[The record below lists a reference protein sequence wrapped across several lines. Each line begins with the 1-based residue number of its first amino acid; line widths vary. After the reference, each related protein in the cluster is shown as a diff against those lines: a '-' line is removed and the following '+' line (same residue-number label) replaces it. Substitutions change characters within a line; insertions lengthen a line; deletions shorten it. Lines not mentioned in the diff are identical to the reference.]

1 MAAPLPLCYL
11 NGEYLPL
18 AQARVSP
25 LDRAFLFADAV
36 YEVMPVY
43 AGRPFRFVAH
53 CERLTGSLGQLGM
66 DDPYTRAQWHEIIA
80 TLIERNAAH
89 NSAPHCYVYWQVTRG
104 AEYGR
109 NHSPLPQ
116 IERTVFAFCSPLVL
130 PDAAALERGVSCVT
144 AADNRWGRCD
154 IKSTALLA
162 NILLR
167 EQAAQA
173 GAAETILLREGTLT
187 EGSASA
193 VHVVLHGELVSPAL
207 SEQVLPSLTRGAV
220 EKMAQRAGIPVRSAP
235 ISEGELRAA
244 EEIMLAAATREV
256 IAVTRLDAAAVG
268 TGQPGPVWRAI
279 HAGLQQYKQ
288 ELAGRPW

>member
-1 MAAPLPLCYL
+1 MPTPLPLCYL
-11 NGEYLPL
+11 SGEYLPL
-18 AQARVSP
+18 TQARVSP

-43 AGRPFRFVAH
+43 ARRPFRFVAH
-53 CERLTGSLGQLGM
+53 CERLAASLRQLGM
-66 DDPYTRAQWHEIIA
+66 EDPHSQQQWHEIIA

-89 NSAPHCYVYWQVTRG
+89 NSAEHCYVYWQVTRG

-109 NHSPLPQ
+109 NHTPLPQ
-116 IERTVFAFCSPLVL
+116 IERTVFAFCAPLVL

-144 AADNRWGRCD
+144 ALDNRWGRCD

-162 NILLR
+162 NLLLR

-173 GAAETILLREGTLT
+173 GAAETILLRDGTLT

-193 VHVVLHGELVSPAL
+193 VHVVLHGELVSPAQ
-207 SEQVLPSLTRGAV
+207 SAQVLPSLTRGAV
-220 EKMAQRAGIPVRSAP
+220 EKMAARAGITVRSAP
-235 ISEGELRAA
+235 ISEAQLRAA
-244 EEIMLAAATREV
+244 DEVMLAAATREV
-256 IAVTRLDAAAVG
+256 IAVTRLDGAAVG
-268 TGQPGPVWRAI
+268 PGRPGPVWRAI

-288 ELAGRPW
+288 ELAARPW

>member
-1 MAAPLPLCYL
+1 MATPLPLCYL

-25 LDRAFLFADAV
+25 LDRAFLFGDAV

-43 AGRPFRFVAH
+43 GRRPFRFAAH
-53 CERLTGSLGQLGM
+53 CERLGRSLRELGM
-66 DDPYTRAQWHEIIA
+66 DDPHSREEWHGIIA
-80 TLIERNAAH
+80 TLIDRNATDDT
-89 NSAPHCYVYWQVTRG
+89 YVYWQVTRG
-104 AEYGR
+104 AEFGR
-109 NHSPLPQ
+109 NHAPLPKLP
-116 IERTVFAFCSPLVL
+116 RTVFAFCSPLAL
-130 PDAAALERGVSCVT
+130 PEPAALARGVSCVT

-173 GAAETILLREGTLT
+173 GASETILLRDGLLT

-193 VHVVLHGELVSPAL
+193 VHVVRDGELITPAVSP
-207 SEQVLPSLTRGAV
+207 QVLPSLTRGAV
-220 EKMAQRAGIPVRSAP
+220 EKMAQRAGITVRAAPV
-235 ISEGELRAA
+235 SEAELRAA
-244 EEIMLAAATREV
+244 AELMLSAATREV
-256 IAVTRLDAAAVG
+256 IAVTRLDGVAVG

-279 HAGLQQYKQ
+279 HTHLQQYKQ
-288 ELAGRPW
+288 ELAARPW

>member
-1 MAAPLPLCYL
+1 MATPLPLCYL

-43 AGRPFRFVAH
+43 GRRPFRFAAH
-53 CERLTGSLGQLGM
+53 CERLAHSLRELGM
-66 DDPYTRAQWHEIIA
+66 ADPHSREQWREIIA
-80 TLIERNAAH
+80 TLIDRNATD
-89 NSAPHCYVYWQVTRG
+89 NTYVYWQVTRG

-109 NHSPLPQ
+109 NHAPLPTL
-116 IERTVFAFCSPLVL
+116 ERTVFAFCSPLTL
-130 PDAAALERGVSCVT
+130 PDQAALERGVSCVT

-167 EQAAQA
+167 EQAIRA
-173 GAAETILLREGTLT
+173 GASETILLRAGALT

-193 VHVVLHGELVSPAL
+193 VHVVLNGELLSPPL
-207 SEQVLPSLTRGAV
+207 SEHVLPGLTRAAV
-220 EKMAQRAGIPVRSAP
+220 EKMAQRAGITVRSASV
-235 ISEGELRAA
+235 SEAQLRSAS
-244 EEIMLAAATREV
+244 EVMLSAATREV
-256 IAVTRLDAAAVG
+256 IAVTRLDGAPVG
-268 TGQPGPVWRAI
+268 SGAPGPAWRAI
-279 HAGLQQYKQ
+279 HSRLQEYKQ
-288 ELAGRPW
+288 ELSGRPW

>member
-1 MAAPLPLCYL
+1 MATPLPVCYL
-11 NGEYLPL
+11 NGEYQPL

-53 CERLTGSLGQLGM
+53 CERLTRSLAQLDM
-66 DDPYTRAQWHEIIA
+66 EDPRTRDQWHELIA

-89 NSAPHCYVYWQVTRG
+89 NSGPDCYVYWQVTRG
-104 AEYGR
+104 SEYGR
-109 NHSPLPQ
+109 NHAPLPKL
-116 IERTVFAFCSPLVL
+116 ERTVFAFCSPLTL
-130 PDAAALERGVSCVT
+130 PDPATLERGVSCVT

-173 GAAETILLREGTLT
+173 GASETILLRGGELT

-193 VHVVLHGELVSPAL
+193 VHVVLQGELVTPAL
-207 SEQVLPSLTRGAV
+207 SAQVLPGLTRGAV
-220 EKMAQRAGIPVRSAP
+220 EKMAARAGIAVRAAPVTEAQ
-235 ISEGELRAA
+235 LRAA
-244 EEIMLAAATREV
+244 SEIMLSAATREV
-256 IAVTRLDAAAVG
+256 VAVTGLDGAPVG
-268 TGQPGPVWRAI
+268 TGKPGPVWRAI
-279 HAGLQQYKQ
+279 HAGLQQYKR
-288 ELAGRPW
+288 ELADRPW

>member
-1 MAAPLPLCYL
+1 VVAPLPLCYL

-43 AGRPFRFVAH
+43 ARRPFRFVAH
-53 CERLTGSLGQLGM
+53 CERLAGSLGQLGM
-66 DDPYTRAQWHEIIA
+66 ADPYTRDQWHEIMA
-80 TLIERNAAH
+80 TLIERNAAD
-89 NSAPHCYVYWQVTRG
+89 NGAQHCYVYWQVTRG
-104 AEYGR
+104 TEYGR

-116 IERTVFAFCSPLVL
+116 IERTVFAFCAPLVL
-130 PDAAALERGVSCVT
+130 PDEAALERGVSCVT

-154 IKSTALLA
+154 IKATALLA

-193 VHVVLHGELVSPAL
+193 VHVVLHGELVSPQL
-207 SEQVLPSLTRGAV
+207 SAQVLPSLTRGAV
-220 EKMAQRAGIPVRSAP
+220 EKMAQRAGITVRSAP
-235 ISEGELRAA
+235 ISEAQLRAA
-244 EEIMLAAATREV
+244 DEVMLASATREV

-268 TGQPGPVWRAI
+268 TGRPGPVWRAI
-279 HAGLQQYKQ
+279 HSGLQQYKQ

>member
-18 AQARVSP
+18 ERARVSP

-43 AGRPFRFVAH
+43 ARRPFRFVAH

-66 DDPYTRAQWHEIIA
+66 QDPYTRAQWHEIIA
-80 TLIERNAAH
+80 TLIDRNASH
-89 NSAPHCYVYWQVTRG
+89 NSAEHCYVYWQVTRG

-109 NHSPLPQ
+109 NHTPLPQ
-116 IERTVFAFCSPLVL
+116 IERTVFAFCAPLVL
-130 PDAAALERGVSCVT
+130 PDEAALERGVSCVT

-173 GAAETILLREGTLT
+173 GAAETILLLDGALT

-193 VHVVLHGELVSPAL
+193 VHVVLDGALVSPAL

-220 EKMAQRAGIPVRSAP
+220 EKMAQRAGITVRSAR

-244 EEIMLAAATREV
+244 SEVMLAAATREV

-268 TGQPGPVWRAI
+268 TGRPGPVWHAI
-279 HAGLQQYKQ
+279 HSGLQRYKQ
-288 ELAGRPW
+288 ELAGKPW

>member
-1 MAAPLPLCYL
+1 
-11 NGEYLPL
+11 L

-25 LDRAFLFADAV
+25 LDRAFLFGDAV

-43 AGRPFRFVAH
+43 ALRPFRFVAH
-53 CERLTGSLGQLGM
+53 CERLTASLAALGM
-66 DDPYTRAQWHEIIA
+66 EDPHSRAQWHEIIA
-80 TLIERNAAH
+80 TLIERNAAA
-89 NSAPHCYVYWQVTRG
+89 NSVEHCYVYWQVTRG

-109 NHSPLPQ
+109 NHAPLPK
-116 IERTVFAFCSPLVL
+116 IERTVFAFCAPLML
-130 PDAAALERGVSCVT
+130 PDEAALERGVSCVT

-173 GAAETILLREGTLT
+173 GASETILLREGALT

-193 VHVVLHGELVSPAL
+193 VHVVLEGQLVSPAL
-207 SEQVLPSLTRGAV
+207 SEQVLPSLTRAAV
-220 EKMAQRAGIPVRSAP
+220 EKMAGRAGITVRSAM
-235 ISEGELRAA
+235 ISEAQLRGAS
-244 EEIMLAAATREV
+244 EVMLAAATREV

-268 TGQPGPVWRAI
+268 TGRPGPVWRAI
-279 HAGLQQYKQ
+279 HSGLQQYKQ